1 MSLRRKQTWAMAMA
15 RQGQGKREANFC
27 NLAGRHGRGTKG
39 LLVEARVVLLLL
51 ALRVRLESH
60 VVKAAFIASS
70 IHERL

>member
-1 MSLRRKQTWAMAMA
+1 MGYGMAMA

-27 NLAGRHGRGTKG
+27 KLAGKHGRGTEG

-51 ALRVRLESH
+51 ALHVRLESH